1 MYDVLLTT
9 GSTSN
14 INNLNDFTGS
24 DKTLE
29 IPYNPP
35 ILPRNHNVF
44 SNKKTEN
51 LERLE
56 NQLQYWYKQPN
67 ISSNLKLM
75 IYKDILSDLSKA
87 HKNSSHRN
95 INLKRNPKRT
105 QTENNSK
112 KNVKKPKKKGWSEIL
127 ETIDKP
133 KKKPKKQ

>member
-14 INNLNDFTGS
+14 INNLKDFTGS

-56 NQLQYWYKQPN
+56 NQLQYYCY
-67 ISSNLKLM
+67 LM
-75 IYKDILSDLSKA
+75 VCPICA
-87 HKNSSHRN
+87 
-95 INLKRNPKRT
+95 
-105 QTENNSK
+105 
-112 KNVKKPKKKGWSEIL
+112 GF
-127 ETIDKP
+127 ETICQTIK
-133 KKKPKKQ
+133 